1 MENLWFS
8 YGGRTRRTVT
18 YVSQFTEL
26 ISRAFDRNMIFLT
39 ITILLDAGVFGGQMS
54 HMPRSLICF

>member
-1 MENLWFS
+1 MT
-8 YGGRTRRTVT
+8 YG
-18 YVSQFTEL
+18 SQFTEL
-26 ISRAFDRNMIFLT
+26 ISWAFDRNMIFLT